1 MVSMAICLLETMAT
15 IETVLQVSQQYA
27 LLLDKTVIQTTPVN
41 NSTDK
46 DTKNTNGMHRAYV

>member
-15 IETVLQVSQQYA
+15 IDTVLQVSQQYA
-27 LLLDKTVIQTTPVN
+27 LLLDKTVIQTTPAT

-46 DTKNTNGMHRAYV
+46 DTKNTTGMHRA